1 MTVID
6 NFWFQSMETNK
17 NVERN
22 HKMRFQIPK
31 QFKSEVDMLVAEY
44 TQKAIEGTT
53 QMAFAT

>member
-1 MTVID
+1 MID